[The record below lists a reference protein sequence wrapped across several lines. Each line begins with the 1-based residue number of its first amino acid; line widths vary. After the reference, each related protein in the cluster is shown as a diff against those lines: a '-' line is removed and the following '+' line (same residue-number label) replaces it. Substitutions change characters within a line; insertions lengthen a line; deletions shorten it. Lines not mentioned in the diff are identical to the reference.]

1 MLLKDFIAEGVAS
14 LRDLYP
20 EEEARSLVLML
31 CAAKLGVQR
40 YTHLIEPQT
49 EIPPGREEELSDAM
63 ERLRDAEPVQYV
75 TGVASFCGHDFRVTR
90 DVLIPRPETECLVR
104 EACEAAEALARM
116 KTAAGRAGEPLR
128 ILDLCTGSGCI
139 AWSLSLALPGARVT
153 GVDVSEAALEVARG
167 QAFGRE
173 LRRLGARAPEF
184 IRQDIL
190 EADITVLG
198 MAQKRLVLPV
208 AAAVVQHGVVHKTSG
223 VQPAVGKGVA
233 VVFEVLAEFRFC
245 GVRQPGGEALQ
256 NLMRGQ
262 LFRQQD
268 AKIINMPK
276 RDVGGFKW
284 RHTQRNADDVRAH
297 GVKGVGFRINSDECS
312 GADFLQPVFKSIPV
326 LDGAVLCLAVFWSLC
341 GQRVGSIRALGE

>member
-31 CAAKLGVQR
+31 CEAKLGVQR

-49 EIPPGREEELSDAM
+49 EIPPGREEELSEAM
-63 ERLRDAEPVQYV
+63 GRLRDAEPVQYV

-190 EADITVLG
+190 EADIPFPEHSFD
-198 MAQKRLVLPV
+198 LVLSNPPYVLESQKAAMRRNVLDYEPALALFVPDGDPLLFYRAV
-208 AAAVVQHGVVHKTSG
+208 ARWSRHCLSPWGRGFAEINEDLGLQTRDVFAAEGFDRAAVRKDFF
-223 VQPAVGKGVA
+223 GKNR
-233 VVFEVLAEFRFC
+233 L
-245 GVRQPGGEALQ
+245 
-256 NLMRGQ
+256 
-262 LFRQQD
+262 
-268 AKIINMPK
+268 I
-276 RDVGGFKW
+276 
-284 RHTQRNADDVRAH
+284 
-297 GVKGVGFRINSDECS
+297 SY
-312 GADFLQPVFKSIPV
+312 
-326 LDGAVLCLAVFWSLC
+326 
-341 GQRVGSIRALGE
+341 

>member
-49 EIPPGREEELSDAM
+49 EIPPGREEELSEAM

-190 EADITVLG
+190 EADIPFPEHSFD
-198 MAQKRLVLPV
+198 LVLSNPPYVLESQKAAMRLLPV
-208 AAAVVQHGVVHKTSG
+208 TGSMKLGWVRSKPTSIT
-223 VQPAVGKGVA
+223 PTTTP
-233 VVFEVLAEFRFC
+233 L
-245 GVRQPGGEALQ
+245 
-256 NLMRGQ
+256 
-262 LFRQQD
+262 
-268 AKIINMPK
+268 
-276 RDVGGFKW
+276 
-284 RHTQRNADDVRAH
+284 
-297 GVKGVGFRINSDECS
+297 
-312 GADFLQPVFKSIPV
+312 PV
-326 LDGAVLCLAVFWSLC
+326 
-341 GQRVGSIRALGE
+341 

>member
-49 EIPPGREEELSDAM
+49 EIPPGREEELSEAM

-173 LRRLGARAPEF
+173 LRRTWSCPIPPTSWSPRRRRCGATSWTMSPPWRCLSRTGTRCFSTGPSPAGPGTAFRPGAGDLRRSTRTWACRPGTFLLRKASTAPRSGRIFSE
-184 IRQDIL
+184 
-190 EADITVLG
+190 
-198 MAQKRLVLPV
+198 
-208 AAAVVQHGVVHKTSG
+208 KT
-223 VQPAVGKGVA
+223 A
-233 VVFEVLAEFRFC
+233 
-245 GVRQPGGEALQ
+245 
-256 NLMRGQ
+256 
-262 LFRQQD
+262 
-268 AKIINMPK
+268 
-276 RDVGGFKW
+276 
-284 RHTQRNADDVRAH
+284 
-297 GVKGVGFRINSDECS
+297 
-312 GADFLQPVFKSIPV
+312 
-326 LDGAVLCLAVFWSLC
+326 
-341 GQRVGSIRALGE
+341 